1 MNTLDEEALLVM
13 IMLHMVND
21 ISLHYLDDMVT
32 LMAHMITYMITWTMK
47 ELEIT

>member
-1 MNTLDEEALLVM
+1 MNNLDEEALLVV
-13 IMLHMVND
+13 ITLHMVND

-32 LMAHMITYMITWTMK
+32 LMAHMITYMITWTMN